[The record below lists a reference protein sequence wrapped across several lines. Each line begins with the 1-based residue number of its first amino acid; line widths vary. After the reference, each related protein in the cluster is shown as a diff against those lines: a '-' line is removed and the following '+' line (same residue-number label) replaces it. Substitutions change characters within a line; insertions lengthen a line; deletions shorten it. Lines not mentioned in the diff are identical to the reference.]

1 LQETSRYIGH
11 NLRQTS
17 HRPDGTDAVAAN
29 AIEAALRTG
38 KEP

>member
-1 LQETSRYIGH
+1 VAGNLALYRH